1 VPGYGLTPSFWNGR
15 KVFVTGHTG
24 FMGGWLAL
32 SLARMGARVSG
43 FALSPP
49 TEPNFFS
56 TAGVDAAC
64 RTTIGDIRD
73 AGALAA
79 AVADAEPDVVL
90 HLAAQP
96 LVRLAHAT
104 PVETYATNLMGTVHL
119 LDAVRRT
126 PSSSAVVV
134 VTTDK
139 VYDNKEWSRGYRE
152 GDALGGREPYGNSK
166 ACAEFAV
173 EAYRRSYFDDG
184 KIGIGTVRAGNVIG
198 GGDWAVDRLVPDAMR
213 AFAAGNILKIRHP
226 DAVRPFQH
234 VLDPVRGMLMLAE
247 RLSAEPGKFS
257 TGWNFGP
264 AEDDSRSVGWMAER
278 LTQLWGADASWQ
290 AEPLAGPH
298 EARLLTLSSAQA
310 QAHLSW
316 RPTWNADKAIIRT
329 VNWYRSFYEK
339 ADIAT
344 ITQTQIDEHEAAS
357 SAENTDE
364 RQDKLE
370 AKSAA

>member
-1 VPGYGLTPSFWNGR
+1 MPGHGLTSSFWNGR

-24 FMGGWLAL
+24 FMGGWLTLA
-32 SLARMGARVSG
+32 LARIGARVSG
-43 FALSPP
+43 FALPPP
-49 TEPNFFS
+49 TEPNFFT
-56 TAGVDAAC
+56 TAGVEAAC
-64 RTTIGDIRD
+64 QTTIGDIR
-73 AGALAA
+73 APGGIAA
-79 AVADAEPDVVL
+79 AIAAAEPDIVL

-96 LVRLAHAT
+96 LVRLAHAA
-104 PVETYATNLMGTVHL
+104 PIETYATNLMGTVHL

-126 PSSSAVVV
+126 PSPTAVVV

-152 GDALGGREPYGNSK
+152 NDMLGGREPYGNSK

-184 KIGIGTVRAGNVIG
+184 KIGIATVRAGNIIG
-198 GGDWAVDRLVPDAMR
+198 GGDWAADRLVPDAMR
-213 AFAAGNILKIRHP
+213 AFSAGDTLKIRHP

-247 RLSAEPGKFS
+247 RLSSQPIEFA

-278 LTQLWGADASWQ
+278 LVQLWGPTARWQ
-290 AEPLAGPH
+290 AEPSAGPH

-310 QAHLSW
+310 RACLSW
-316 RPTWNADKAIIRT
+316 LPTWNAEQAITHT
-329 VNWYRSFYEK
+329 VTWYRNFYEDS
-339 ADIAT
+339 DIVSL
-344 ITQTQIDEHEAAS
+344 TQMQIDEHEAAS

-364 RQDKLE
+364 RKDKIE